1 MQVKIDD
8 DDDDDDEIIIMMMMM
23 TMTTMMMM
31 MMMMMMITVNPQT
44 SGISYV
50 KTTNNNSLIG
60 SFLSV
65 YVQWC

>member
-1 MQVKIDD
+1 MQVKID
-8 DDDDDDEIIIMMMMM
+8 DDDDDDEIIIMMMMT
-23 TMTTMMMM
+23 TMTT

-60 SFLSV
+60 LFLSV
-65 YVQWC
+65 YSRVELF

>member
-1 MQVKIDD
+1 MQVKI
-8 DDDDDDEIIIMMMMM
+8 DDDDDDEIIIMMIMT
-23 TMTTMMMM
+23 TMTTMT
-31 MMMMMMITVNPQT
+31 MMMMMITVNPQT

-65 YVQWC
+65 YSRVELF